1 MSFTC
6 KVGECTYLRTVAW
19 FTIFGLWF
27 FVNMNALGINL
38 RQALRKRQMT
48 VLRSPGDGHCLLYSV
63 VSAWNAQSSRV
74 KIDLETVKTKLVKEV
89 IDHSPVHSEFIT
101 DSSIEDALDTYVFAE
116 RYNQVFGD
124 AMPFIIANTLEVN
137 FEIYYE
143 SVTKYTYERIT
154 VLTERAE
161 TERTI
166 VIHRCGDH
174 YNGIV
179 SSSHR
184 SPDELVSSHTDTP
197 SSGASHLPGRL
208 VSSQAAPSSS
218 WNDNLLGRL
227 VSSQAALPSSWNDHL
242 PGGLVSSQAAPP
254 SSGTGYLSCVSHPVT
269 EISRK

>member
-1 MSFTC
+1 M
-6 KVGECTYLRTVAW
+6 
-19 FTIFGLWF
+19 
-27 FVNMNALGINL
+27 
-38 RQALRKRQMT
+38 
-48 VLRSPGDGHCLLYSV
+48 
-63 VSAWNAQSSRV
+63 
-74 KIDLETVKTKLVKEV
+74 VKTKLINEV

-101 DSSIEDALDTYVFAE
+101 DSSIEDALDTYVFAK

-184 SPDELVSSHTDTP
+184 SPDELVSSHTDTQGLATYLVDWCHHRLP
-197 SSGASHLPGRL
+197 FCHLGMTTYLVDWCRHRLPLLSSWNDHLPGRL
-208 VSSQAAPSSS
+208 VSSQAAPSVI
-218 WNDNLLGRL
+218 L
-227 VSSQAALPSSWNDHL
+227 
-242 PGGLVSSQAAPP
+242 
-254 SSGTGYLSCVSHPVT
+254 
-269 EISRK
+269 E

>member
-19 FTIFGLWF
+19 FTIFGLWL
-27 FVNMNALGINL
+27 FVNMNALGVNL
-38 RQALRKRQMT
+38 RQALRKRQIT
-48 VLRSPGDGHCLLYSV
+48 ILRSPGDGHCLLYSV
-63 VSAWNAQSSRV
+63 VSAWNAQSSCV
-74 KIDLETVKTKLVKEV
+74 KIDLEMVKTKLINEV
-89 IDHSPVHSEFIT
+89 IDHSPVYSEFIT
-101 DSSIEDALDTYVFAE
+101 DSSIEDALDTYVFAK

-124 AMPFIIANTLEVN
+124 VLPFIIANALKVN
-137 FEIYYE
+137 IEIYDE
-143 SVTKYTYERIT
+143 NVTKNTYERKT

-184 SPDELVSSHTDTP
+184 SRDELVSSHTDPP
-197 SSGASHLPGRL
+197 SSGAGHLPGRL
-208 VSSQAAPSSS
+208 VSSQAAP
-218 WNDNLLGRL
+218 
-227 VSSQAALPSSWNDHL
+227 PSSWNDHL

-254 SSGTGYLSCVSHPVT
+254 SSWNDHLPGRLVSSQAAPPSLT
-269 EISRK
+269 W